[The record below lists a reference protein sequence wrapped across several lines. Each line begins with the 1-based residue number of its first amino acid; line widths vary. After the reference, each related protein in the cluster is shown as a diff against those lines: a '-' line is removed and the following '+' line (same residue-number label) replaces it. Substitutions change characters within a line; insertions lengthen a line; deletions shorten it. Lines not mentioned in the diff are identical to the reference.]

1 MALNGKE
8 RRKFVRKELP
18 LDIYLAVNNKLLLWD
33 TSFNFSERGA
43 CFQLPVKFS
52 KNDYLYFS
60 FAGRANSPLDGIKFT
75 ILGMIVWISEQESNK
90 NKYRYGTE
98 FLLDDN
104 HFVSYDNMRYLF
116 NRLTSNQSFA
126 TA

>member
-1 MALNGKE
+1 MALNGQE

-43 CFQLPVKFS
+43 SFQLPVKFS
-52 KNDYLYFS
+52 KMDYLYFS
-60 FAGRANSPLDGIKFT
+60 FAGRADSPLEGIKFT
-75 ILGMIVWISEQESNK
+75 ILGMIVWIGEQDSHK

-98 FLLDDN
+98 FMLDDD
-104 HFVSYDNMRYLF
+104 HFVSYDRMNNLF
-116 NRLTSNQSFA
+116 NRLTSNQSF
-126 TA
+126 TTV

>member
-1 MALNGKE
+1 MALIGKE

-18 LDIYLAVNNKLLLWD
+18 LDIYLAVYNKLLLWD

-60 FAGRANSPLDGIKFT
+60 FAGRTNSPLEGIKFT
-75 ILGMIVWISEQESNK
+75 ILGMIIWINDQESRK
-90 NKYRYGTE
+90 NRYKYGTE
-98 FLLDDN
+98 FMLDDD
-104 HFVSYDNMRYLF
+104 HFVSYDKMSNLF
-116 NRLTSNQSFA
+116 NRLTSNQSFV